1 MGSGRNSWQD
11 ELISRIL
18 GITSR
23 QKAAAGLPSDKSN
36 PSAANASKGTP
47 ATTSEVPAAPSKGV
61 GKRGRSGA
69 AKSKTPV
76 ASNEP
81 ETLRAEVKRCGFSI
95 GKEIKPGMAALAS
108 WKTAMESAVRSV
120 KSAMMS
126 RLPWLKEQAE
136 IVEIDLAGAVRFR
149 VFGGGKEY
157 YPIFAYNDQDCSMAG
172 ICDCGAR
179 NLCEHVMLGVS
190 CLQRELM
197 QRGSV
202 WETRIVGMTLAERVL
217 KEQVERLSSCAR
229 RIAAAVQPA
238 ATPLEV
244 LQEEVPRVKYLWNL
258 TFDTASRRL
267 SLRPVSMTEKKNGGW
282 TKGREITLESFISS
296 SRSDWTGLEYSIAGL
311 FQGPFNYPAALRLL
325 RGSGCLLLDR
335 EPAEFVEK
343 QLELY
348 VADEGAGLR
357 LTISAFRD
365 HQSESGDG
373 KLTAE
378 LVLIDGGLLA
388 LSRLH
393 GRITLYRVS
402 DHASQVVREL
412 SPPPFFPAETRDEV
426 ISSLRRLSD
435 VIPVHFPAS
444 MSGTR
449 EAEVVTPGLL
459 LCFRRHAGLDI
470 ALVVVDSR
478 GGQYF
483 PGKGNLLRQAEDEGG
498 VQRQFVRDIG
508 AETAACEQL
517 EQVLGLRGIVS
528 RGDWLYRVSDPQ
540 EADRILS
547 EAATLVTE
555 GKLKVLWH
563 PDSVSQ
569 MQVIGRL
576 TASNV
581 RVAVSRQRDWFG
593 LQGGCVIGD
602 TEIPLKELLGNLGSR
617 SAGGLVEVSPG
628 KWASMTEELRG
639 ALVRLRDVSHESRG
653 KLQLDASAAPVMKVL
668 EQAQVRTEA
677 DKHWKTCFKRMTELR
692 EICPEP
698 PAGLNAVLRDYQLE
712 GFRWLSRLAHW
723 GIGGILADDM
733 GLGKTVQT
741 LALLLT
747 RVETGPALV
756 IAPTSLGFNWQREC
770 ERFTPSM
777 RPVLFRE
784 TDRVD
789 LKNQVGEGD
798 VVICSYGLALREA
811 ELLKEIE
818 WGTLVLDEAQNVKNS
833 SSKTSVAVRGLTAKW
848 KLALTGTPMENH
860 LGELWSIFY
869 TIAPGVLGT
878 WEQFRRRFAGP
889 IEKEHDPE
897 RREGLSRVIS
907 PFVLRRSKS
916 DVLKDLPPRTETNL
930 MVDLS
935 VEERERYD
943 RMRLS
948 TVRELDSLGDQLTQD
963 QRFRVLQM
971 LTRLRQLAC
980 HVGLVDDSWSGSSSK
995 LDVLMERLQQLKERG
1010 SRPLVFSQFTSHLA
1024 LIAKACDEAGISYQ
1038 YLDGQTTPAQR
1049 QSRVESFQGGEGDA
1063 FLISLKAGGTGLNLT
1078 AADYVIHMDPWWNPA
1093 VEDQA
1098 TDRTHRIGQTK
1109 PVMVYRIIARGTI
1122 EEQILSLHEQ
1132 KRDLVDGV
1140 LAGADAAAR
1149 LSTKE
1154 LAELI
1159 RTGPEAVMAV
1169 ARGE

>member
-1 MGSGRNSWQD
+1 MRSGKNLSRD

-18 GITSR
+18 GMTAKL
-23 QKAAAGLPSDKSN
+23 QAAAGMSSDKSDH
-36 PSAANASKGTP
+36 SAAGVSKGTAAGKP
-47 ATTSEVPAAPSKGV
+47 GVPAASSKGS
-61 GKRGRSGA
+61 GKRSGSGA
-69 AKSKTPV
+69 VNWGDAFG
-76 ASNEP
+76 SNSRG
-81 ETLRAEVKRCGFSI
+81 TLRERVRSLGFEI
-95 GKEIKPGMAALAS
+95 GKAIEPGMAALRS
-108 WKTAMESAVRSV
+108 WKTALESAEHAA
-120 KSAMMS
+120 KSALMS
-126 RLPWLKEQAE
+126 KLVWLKDQVE
-136 IVEIDLAGAVRFR
+136 VTEIDLAGAVRFR
-149 VFGGGKEY
+149 VFGGGQECTA
-157 YPIFAYNDQDCSMAG
+157 IFAFNDQEERIAGSCSCEAVG
-172 ICDCGAR
+172 
-179 NLCEHVMLGVS
+179 LCEHIMLGVRY
-190 CLQRELM
+190 LQRQLM
-197 QRGSV
+197 ERGSF
-202 WETRIVGMTLAERVL
+202 WETRIVGQTLEERRL
-217 KEQVERLSSCAR
+217 KEQLERLSSCAR
-229 RIAAAVQPA
+229 RVAALVKPA
-238 ATPLEV
+238 ATPMEV
-244 LQEEVPRVKYLWNL
+244 LQEEVPRAKYLWNL
-258 TFDTASRRL
+258 SFDAGSRRL
-267 SLRPVSMTEKKNGGW
+267 SLRPVYVTEKKNGGW
-282 TKGREITLESFISS
+282 TKGRELSLESFISS
-296 SRSDWTGLEYSIAGL
+296 SRNDWTKLEYSIAAL
-311 FQGPFNYPAALRLL
+311 FQGPFDYLAALRLL
-325 RGSGCLLLDR
+325 KGTDYLLLER

-343 QLELY
+343 QLELH
-348 VADEGAGLR
+348 VEDEGGGLR
-357 LTISAFRD
+357 LTLSALRERALD
-365 HQSESGDG
+365 GGDG
-373 KLTAE
+373 KLTSQMVMIE
-378 LVLIDGGLLA
+378 GGVLVL
-388 LSRLH
+388 SEVH
-393 GRITLYRVS
+393 GRVTAYRAS
-402 DHASQVVREL
+402 EHASQLVREL
-412 SPPPFFPAETRDEV
+412 TPAPFFPGECRDDV
-426 ISSLRRLSD
+426 MDSLRRLSD
-435 VIPVHFPAS
+435 VLPVHFPAS
-444 MSGTR
+444 MFGAT
-449 EAEVVTPGLL
+449 EVESVTPGLL
-459 LCFRRHAGLDI
+459 LCFRRNAGLDMTV
-470 ALVVVDSR
+470 VVVDSR
-478 GGQYF
+478 GEKHF
-483 PGKGNLLRQAEDEGG
+483 PGRGVMLRQEEEEGG
-498 VQRQFVRDIG
+498 VRRQVMRDSE
-508 AETAACEQL
+508 AEILACEQVEEL
-517 EQVLGLRGIVS
+517 LGLKGAVCRGE
-528 RGDWLYRVSDPQ
+528 WLYRVSDPQ

-547 EAATLVTE
+547 EASRLVSE
-555 GKLKVLWH
+555 GRLKVLWH

-581 RVAVSRQRDWFG
+581 RVSVSRQRDWFG

-602 TEIPLKELLGNLGSR
+602 TEIPLKELLGSLGSR
-617 SAGGLVEVSPG
+617 RAGGLVEVSPG

-639 ALVRLRDVSHESRG
+639 ALIRLRDVSHESRG
-653 KLQLDASAAPVMKVL
+653 KLQLDVSAAPAMRVL
-668 EQAQVRTEA
+668 EQAQVCTEA
-677 DKHWKTCFKRMTELR
+677 DKHWKACFKRMMELR
-692 EICPEP
+692 EISPEP

-789 LKNQVGEGD
+789 LKNQVGDGD
-798 VVICSYGLALREA
+798 IVICSYGLALREA

-833 SSKTSVAVRGLTAKW
+833 SSKTAAAVRGLSAKW

-889 IEKEHDPE
+889 IEKERDPE

-907 PFVLRRSKS
+907 PFVLRRSKAE
-916 DVLKDLPPRTETNL
+916 VLRDLPARTETNL

-948 TVRELDSLGDQLTQD
+948 TVKELDSLGDQLTQD

-980 HVGLVDDSWSGSSSK
+980 HVGLVDNSWSGSSSK
-995 LDVLMERLQQLKERG
+995 LDVLMERMQQLKERG

-1024 LIAKACDEAGISYQ
+1024 LIAKACEDAGISFQ
-1038 YLDGQTTPAQR
+1038 YLDGQTTPNQR
-1049 QSRVESFQGGEGDA
+1049 QERVEAFQRGEGDA

-1122 EEQILSLHEQ
+1122 EEQILSLHDQ

-1159 RTGPEAVMAV
+1159 RLGPEAVMA
-1169 ARGE
+1169 ASRG